1 MTIPNVLTIEEIS
14 EQLRVPEAA
23 IQQEINN
30 GRLAAVSI
38 AGHVRILEPDFDE
51 YLGALRKGANAGAPT
66 ESSAT
71 RCAASTLSP
80 APDFAHT
87 WPAKTGEEKSTE
99 AFTSAH
105 EGRVSYRGRTYHVK
119 VGFTHRLSAGKRR
132 RRSLVLVDRY
142 PTVEFV
148 APDEATGGKMA
159 SIIRDRNGKHV
170 PVGATLPPEYQGFT
184 IAPYN
189 SIIVGAGA
197 ANGRAVTCDH
207 DDIDTMVKHA
217 LIRCRYREERSHQ

>member
-105 EGRVSYRGRTYHVK
+105 EGRVSYRGRTYHPK
-119 VGFTHRLSAGKRR
+119 AG
-132 RRSLVLVDRY
+132 LT
-142 PTVEFV
+142 P
-148 APDEATGGKMA
+148 
-159 SIIRDRNGKHV
+159 
-170 PVGATLPPEYQGFT
+170 
-184 IAPYN
+184 
-189 SIIVGAGA
+189 
-197 ANGRAVTCDH
+197 
-207 DDIDTMVKHA
+207 
-217 LIRCRYREERSHQ
+217 